1 MRSLFRFLLRN
12 YFLMMFLA
20 LEVISLILMVSFNN
34 YQRVKFVNSSNDLTG
49 KIYEKFSKVDDY
61 FSLSHTNDKLAAE
74 NASLRKELQR
84 RILLQEQNPPPPVN
98 KVDTVDAPAYIFT
111 AAKVISISVNRT
123 FNYITLNKGSR
134 QGIRPDMGII
144 SSDGVVGVIT
154 NVSDNYSTGLSLL
167 NKRLSIPAKI
177 TKNNYFGSLV
187 WDGEHYN
194 TADLKE
200 IPFHIM
206 VNVGD
211 TVVTSGYS
219 NIFPEGIMIGTIT
232 KYDVESGTNF
242 YNIKVELSTNFKTL
256 KYVYVVRNT
265 KRPEQLKLE
274 TNNTYD

>member
-20 LEVISLILMVSFNN
+20 LEAISLVMIVSFNN
-34 YQRVKFVNSSNDLTG
+34 YQRVTFLNSSNDLFG
-49 KIYEKFSKVDDY
+49 AVYERFSTLDDY
-61 FSLSHTNDKLAAE
+61 FSLGRTNARLSAE
-74 NASLRKELQR
+74 NASLRKQLYF
-84 RILLQEQNPPPPVN
+84 RIANQEKYPINRP
-98 KVDTVDAPAYIFT
+98 DTVEAPAYIFT
-111 AAKVISISVNRT
+111 SAKVINNSANKQ

-134 QGIRPDMGII
+134 HGIKPDMGII
-144 SSDGVVGVIT
+144 NDQGIVGVIT
-154 NVSDNYSTGLSLL
+154 NVSPNYSTGLSIL

-177 TKNNYFGSLV
+177 SKINYFGALV

-211 TVVTSGYS
+211 TVVTSGFS

-232 KYDVESGTNF
+232 KFDVEGGTNF

-256 KYVYVVRNT
+256 KYVEVVQNT
-265 KRPEQLKLE
+265 KRAEVIKLE
-274 TNNTYD
+274 SNNTGE

>member
-20 LEVISLILMVSFNN
+20 LEAISFVMIVSFNN
-34 YQRVKFVNSSNDLTG
+34 YQRVTFFNSSNQFAG
-49 KIYEKFSKVDDY
+49 AVFERFSSMDDY
-61 FSLSHTNDKLAAE
+61 FSLSRTNARLAAE
-74 NASLRKELQR
+74 NASLRKQLHL
-84 RILLQEQNPPPPVN
+84 RIMQQDKFPVN
-98 KVDTVDAPAYIFT
+98 PLDTVEAPAYIFT
-111 AAKVISISVNRT
+111 SAKVISNSVNKQL
-123 FNYITLNKGSR
+123 NYITLNKGSR
-134 QGIRPDMGII
+134 HGIKPDMGVIDA
-144 SSDGVVGVIT
+144 SGVVGVIT
-154 NVSDNYSTGLSLL
+154 NVSQNYSTGLSLL

-219 NIFPEGIMIGTIT
+219 NIFPEGIMIGIIK
-232 KYDVESGTNF
+232 KYDIESGTNF
-242 YNIKVELSTNFKTL
+242 YNIKVDLSTNFKTL
-256 KYVYVVRNT
+256 DYVEVVQNT
-265 KRPEQLKLE
+265 KRAEMIQLE
-274 TNNTYD
+274 TNNVGE